1 MFEPPSGFGTPA
13 ASADAHRASAPE
25 SIRCAVLTVSDTR
38 TSDNDASGALI
49 RETLSFAGHAVLD
62 YRIVPDEPDQIR
74 QVLGAWIARDDIQ
87 AVLTN
92 GGTGIAARDTTYD
105 AIAALLD
112 KRIDGFGELFRMLSY
127 AEIGS
132 AAMLS
137 RAVAGVW
144 GGRAVFS
151 VPGSRAAV
159 RLAWEKLIGPE
170 VGHVVRELRK
180 DAGR

>member
-1 MFEPPSGFGTPA
+1 MGHVEHRHEAPR
-13 ASADAHRASAPE
+13 SARIFVVTA
-25 SIRCAVLTVSDTR
+25 SDTR
-38 TSDNDASGALI
+38 GEAEDESGAFL
-49 RETLSFAGHAVLD
+49 RRAAEAAGHVVAG
-62 YRIVPDEPDQIR
+62 YRIVKDEPAELR
-74 QVLGAWIARDDIQ
+74 AALDDAAAAGVD
-87 AVLTN
+87 AVVVN
-92 GGTGIAARDTTYD
+92 GGTGIAGRDRTYE
-105 AIAALLD
+105 AVAGLLE

-151 VPGSRAAV
+151 VPGSLAAV

-170 VGHVVRELRK
+170 LGHVLRELRK
-180 DAGR
+180 DARR